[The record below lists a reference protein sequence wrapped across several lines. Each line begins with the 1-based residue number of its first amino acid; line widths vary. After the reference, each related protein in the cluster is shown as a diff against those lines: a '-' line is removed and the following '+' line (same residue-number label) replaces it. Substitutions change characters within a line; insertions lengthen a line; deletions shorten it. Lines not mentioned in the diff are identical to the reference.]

1 MNTIPY
7 LPYEQRVPDMQYQN
21 LLRFI
26 QESPETFLAKN
37 PYQTKGRWT
46 NLETPRLVYKYENGF
61 PVITERKISFWKAAI
76 TELILFINGV
86 YTFDEMIKSGCKW
99 WADWTTP
106 EKCKDF
112 GLEAGDLG
120 PGSYGPVLH
129 NLPSHRQVNVV
140 NNWRTMSTR
149 VEYRPDSFNQVE
161 NLIQSLKDGPGLNT
175 HVISTW
181 YPPLDMQHSK
191 LKRQVVV
198 APCHGTKMQFTIIGG
213 KKLVYTMTQRSCD
226 APIGLVA
233 NIIQHAAFG
242 IMVAHVCSY
251 EPYKYIHVIDD
262 AQIYENQMEEVNE
275 LLKRSPFP
283 FPTLQLTEEGQKVT
297 NIFDFKA
304 DHFELNDYQSHP
316 AMNIPATL

>member
-1 MNTIPY
+1 MTTIPY
-7 LPYEQRVPDMQYQN
+7 NRQRKPDWQYQN

-46 NLETPRLVYKYENGF
+46 NLETPKLVYKFENGF
-61 PVITERKISFWKAAI
+61 PIITERHIPFWKTAI

-86 YTFDEMIKSGCKW
+86 HTFDEMMQAGCKW

-129 NLPSHRQVNVV
+129 DLPHAEWKR
-140 NNWRTMSTR
+140 WRYI
-149 VEYRPDSFNQVE
+149 VGQDQYLPKPFNQVAH
-161 NLIQSLKDGPGLNT
+161 LIQSLKDGPGLNT
-175 HVISTW
+175 HVITTW

-191 LKRQVVV
+191 LKRKVVV
-198 APCHGTKMQFTIIGG
+198 APCHGTKMQFTVIGG

-226 APIGLVA
+226 APVGLVS
-233 NIIQHAAFG
+233 NIIQHAAFC
-242 IMVAHVCSY
+242 IMVAHVCGY

-262 AQIYENQMEEVNE
+262 AQIYENQTNEVNE
-275 LLKRSPFP
+275 LLKRPPFP
-283 FPTLQLTEEGQKVT
+283 FPILNLTEEGQKVT

-304 DHFELNDYQSHP
+304 DHFVLTDYQSHP